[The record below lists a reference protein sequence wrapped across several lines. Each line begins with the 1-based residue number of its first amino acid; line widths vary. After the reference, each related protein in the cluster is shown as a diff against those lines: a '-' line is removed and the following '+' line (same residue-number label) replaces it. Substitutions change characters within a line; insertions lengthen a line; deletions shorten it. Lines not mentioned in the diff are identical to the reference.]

1 MGGFTTSLGAA
12 KGGRSLCFCS
22 SGVERILG
30 KDEVETEK
38 LYQTAL
44 DFADLQGDERV
55 WDLYCGIGTI
65 SLFLAK
71 AVPNGQVTGV
81 EIVPEAIENAKK
93 NAALNGIS
101 NTSFYCGAA
110 EDVVTDMVAKRRT
123 PSKEDQNGALA
134 DVVVVDPPRKGC
146 DAKLLDTIV
155 TMNPKKIVYV
165 SCDPA
170 TLARDVKA
178 LGEKG
183 YEVKKVRACDMFPQ
197 GGHIEC
203 VVALHRVDM

>member
-1 MGGFTTSLGAA
+1 MCI
-12 KGGRSLCFCS
+12 RD
-22 SGVERILG
+22 R
-30 KDEVETEK
+30 
-38 LYQTAL
+38 
-44 DFADLQGDERV
+44 
-55 WDLYCGIGTI
+55 
-65 SLFLAK
+65 
-71 AVPNGQVTGV
+71 
-81 EIVPEAIENAKK
+81 
-93 NAALNGIS
+93 
-101 NTSFYCGAA
+101 
-110 EDVVTDMVAKRRT
+110 
-123 PSKEDQNGALA
+123 
-134 DVVVVDPPRKGC
+134 RKGC